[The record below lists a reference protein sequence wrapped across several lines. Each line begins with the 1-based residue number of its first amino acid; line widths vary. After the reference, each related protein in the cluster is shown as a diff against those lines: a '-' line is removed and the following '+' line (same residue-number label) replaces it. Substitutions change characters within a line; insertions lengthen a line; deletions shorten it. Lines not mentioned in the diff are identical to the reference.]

1 MCVEINNSLFAL
13 QKPAFSKDDLLP
25 MDLGTFYREFQNPPQ
40 LTSLSIDVSAQSMA
54 EDLVRKTLGMI
65 NVLVKDS
72 FVHCPVSLHTLS
84 IDHMCILQDSLP
96 EKLAIYEKNIDEF
109 DAFVDT
115 LQ

>member
-1 MCVEINNSLFAL
+1 MVHPPLSPAPSSPLQGSLHSNSSTHSAGQPQDDFVMIDF
-13 QKPAFSKDDLLP
+13 KPAFSKDDLLP

-54 EDLVRKTLGMI
+54 EDL
-65 NVLVKDS
+65 
-72 FVHCPVSLHTLS
+72 
-84 IDHMCILQDSLP
+84 DSLP